1 MFKKIYELIKKIV
14 ISAFILY
21 GYNLIAAPINLIIP
35 INIITISVLTIFGI
49 PSLLLLILILVIA
62 F

>member
-21 GYNLIAAPINLIIP
+21 CYNLIAAPINLIIP
-35 INIITISVLTIFGI
+35 INIITISILTIFGI

>member
-35 INIITISVLTIFGI
+35 INIITISILTIFGI

>member
-1 MFKKIYELIKKIV
+1 MLKKLFNLIKRIV

-21 GYNLIAAPINLIIP
+21 GYNLLVTPINLIIP
-35 INIITISVLTIFGI
+35 INIITVTLLTIFGL
-49 PSLLLLILILVIA
+49 PALFSLIIILIVV

>member
-1 MFKKIYELIKKIV
+1 MFKKIYEVIKKIV

-35 INIITISVLTIFGI
+35 INIITISILTIFGI